1 MNEIYVA
8 RKAFGQNAAAFI
20 TLNTENK
27 KVSVHG
33 KFYDGFRAHCG
44 PEVNDV
50 APVPENL
57 LAEIEKRG
65 TWRADKSPELEAFCN
80 EIWLKAKQK
89 ETWFNY

>member
-1 MNEIYVA
+1 MAEIYVA

-20 TLNTENK
+20 ILNKENQ

-44 PEVNDV
+44 PELNDI

-65 TWRADKSPELEAFCN
+65 TWRAAKSPELEAFCN
-80 EIWLKAKQK
+80 EIWQTAKQK
-89 ETWFNY
+89 EAWFDY